1 MMHALLTMTS
11 VIVLLVCCCGR
22 PHMCASACCR
32 RGLSLLRKKECRST
46 TGTYCWSK
54 VCEAYMSCHTMHD
67 AAGRARGMWDLNVR
81 LVPSPLAPEP
91 HMASGSMLFACC
103 KLGFCWTACIC
114 GNSHGWV
121 QVRRLATLA
130 MVSLPVAQHLC
141 VVLLLCYAVLC
152 CAVLCCAVLCQMQ
165 PLEGCRMR
173 ASWW

>member
-1 MMHALLTMTS
+1 MQLLLCSSRVSYSSMMGGLLMDDGWLADVVNPISGISRQGGAMMRALLTMTS

-67 AAGRARGMWDLNVR
+67 AAGRARGMWDSNVR

-103 KLGFCWTACIC
+103 KLGFC
-114 GNSHGWV
+114 
-121 QVRRLATLA
+121 
-130 MVSLPVAQHLC
+130 
-141 VVLLLCYAVLC
+141 
-152 CAVLCCAVLCQMQ
+152 
-165 PLEGCRMR
+165 
-173 ASWW
+173 